1 VSVFDVSELSFH
13 LVHKAHKEELECTLW
28 ILEQILCLLP
38 ELIHKRW
45 QLHSLGRILSK
56 LLHPGNSI
64 KLRRQAI
71 RFFLMWYQALNDN
84 APDYVHNMFQTLVPG
99 FHNPSSAT
107 MQISGSVFHDT
118 SAQHPVTP
126 SELLPVLP
134 PSGGEKAP
142 EHPSKFFLEAL
153 LEHMVHTVVK
163 LEWQDKASH
172 HHRCFQFLLEKFKIY
187 YLMKIFPNFSHE
199 TSLYTPNLDLP
210 VLRKPEAESE
220 FIFCRVS
227 LIMWVASYLHQ
238 TKKNA
243 DGGPASIIHSTNSAL
258 AAPHEEDSQHESAH
272 ASLEST
278 ISIQTNK
285 TASDE
290 ELSAQIVREV
300 LCSSRD
306 NVNFVHEIYR
316 QAFLINFS
324 HVIAIRKIIALQ
336 RFDPTER
343 T

>member
-1 VSVFDVSELSFH
+1 V
-13 LVHKAHKEELECTLW
+13 
-28 ILEQILCLLP
+28 
-38 ELIHKRW
+38 
-45 QLHSLGRILSK
+45 
-56 LLHPGNSI
+56 
-64 KLRRQAI
+64 
-71 RFFLMWYQALNDN
+71 
-84 APDYVHNMFQTLVPG
+84 
-99 FHNPSSAT
+99 
-107 MQISGSVFHDT
+107 
-118 SAQHPVTP
+118 
-126 SELLPVLP
+126 
-134 PSGGEKAP
+134 
-142 EHPSKFFLEAL
+142 
-153 LEHMVHTVVK
+153 
-163 LEWQDKASH
+163 
-172 HHRCFQFLLEKFKIY
+172 
-187 YLMKIFPNFSHE
+187 
-199 TSLYTPNLDLP
+199 LDLP

-324 HVIAIRKIIALQ
+324 HVIAIRKIIAVYKDLIQLNVPEIPCYMLEPPDDIPRFGDDAIVEAVRPPRLRNDSYLGAIHKENLLVRAGMQNVLQ
-336 RFDPTER
+336 LFMTHAANVFLLEVNPHIPKMLEEQTDACKRVLNIYRYMVMNTRMDNSTWFVARVDF
-343 T
+343 